1 MFKPFIFV
9 FKVQQEEERPLVEI
23 TEEQRER
30 IRQNRLLAL
39 ERREAKRKRLEEES
53 QTR

>member
-1 MFKPFIFV
+1 MLKPLVV
-9 FKVQQEEERPLVEI
+9 FKVPQEEEMRPVEI

-39 ERREAKRKRLEEES
+39 ERQRAKRKRLEEES
-53 QTR
+53 QKR